1 VLILGGGF
9 AGVTLA
15 KRLTRRLARRKDVH
29 VELLNEENYFV
40 FQPLLPE
47 VAAGGIH
54 ANHVVNPIRELVP
67 RARFRLCTVREVD
80 TRNKIVRVEQGEGL
94 HLVDIPYDHL
104 VFCLGKV
111 ADYSRIPGA
120 EHHALSMRTMADAFY
135 MRNHIIRCLELA
147 DIETDPNRRKMW
159 LTFVVAGGGFS
170 GVETVGEL
178 HELVERTLKYFK
190 TIDKSEI
197 RFVLVHSRNH
207 LLPEMPRSLGE
218 AAGRML
224 TRRGIELRLGV
235 RVRAASRDF
244 VYFNDGDRRRTRTF
258 VCTVGNSP
266 NPIAAQLLAQDNFV
280 DTLFRDRPIGLFK
293 TDAHLRCEGQTHYW
307 ALGDCAGIPDLLTGE
322 LCPPTA
328 QFAVREAKVA
338 ADNIL
343 ASIDDKPLRE
353 FKFKPLGMMASLG
366 RSGGVGLV
374 LGVKLTGFM
383 AWFVWRTIYLLKLP
397 GFVRKARV
405 ALDWSLGLVFP
416 RDLTQLQESPDQ
428 GPKSLHFEPGETIIE
443 KGEVAREL
451 FMVVSGT
458 VEVFSVNEEGQEQ
471 SITTLGPKEVFGE
484 RALLQDCERGATIRC
499 QNAVEVICLPRKAFR
514 TLIGQFP
521 VLENHFETLM
531 RARFPEL
538 FTDKS
543 LQETLDSESSPITC

>member
-1 VLILGGGF
+1 VY
-9 AGVTLA
+9 
-15 KRLTRRLARRKDVH
+15 
-29 VELLNEENYFV
+29 VEVLNEENYFV

-47 VAAGGIH
+47 VAAGGIQ

-67 RARFRLCTVREVD
+67 KARFRLCHVREVD
-80 TRNKIVRVEQGEGL
+80 SRNKIVRVEQGEGL
-94 HLVDIPYDHL
+94 HLVEIPYDHL

-111 ADYSRIPGA
+111 ADFSRIPGA

-147 DIETDPNRRKMW
+147 DIETDPNRRKML

-178 HELVERTLKYFK
+178 HELVDRTIRYFK
-190 TIDKSEI
+190 TIDKSEL
-197 RFVLVHSRNH
+197 RFVLVHSRDV

-218 AAGRML
+218 AAEKML
-224 TRRGIELRLGV
+224 RRRGIDVRLGV

-266 NPIAAQLLAQDNFV
+266 NPIAATLLGQEDFT

-293 TDAHLRCEGQTHYW
+293 TDAFLRCEGKPNYW
-307 ALGDCAGIPDLLTGE
+307 ALGDCAGIPDLLTEG

-343 ASIDDKPLRE
+343 ASIDGTSLRE

-366 RSGGVGLV
+366 RRGGVGVV
-374 LGVKLTGFM
+374 LGVKLTGFV
-383 AWFVWRTIYLLKLP
+383 AWFVWRTIYLMKLP
-397 GFVRKARV
+397 GFVRRARV
-405 ALDWSLGLVFP
+405 ALDWTLGLIFP

-428 GPKSLHFEPGETIIE
+428 GPRSLHFEPGEIIIE

-451 FMVVSGT
+451 FMVVTGT
-458 VEVFSVNEEGQEQ
+458 VEVHIIDEAGEDQVVA
-471 SITTLGPKEVFGE
+471 TLGPKEVFGE
-484 RALLQDCERGATIRC
+484 RALIQDCERSATIRS
-499 QNAVEVICLPRKAFR
+499 QTAVEVVCLPRKAFR

-521 VLENHFETLM
+521 VLEDHFETLM

-538 FTDKS
+538 FANKG
-543 LQETLDSESSPITC
+543 LQEALDHESLPSTC